1 MARIRKGSQAG
12 RLARQRYRTGRRYID
27 PQCDPLSTDTNNCL
41 LTGYKEYDTGR
52 TYMAKM
58 GDWREDKDV
67 EIPLDGIGGVNIL
80 VKADVHRSGINF
92 PAYAFENQAET
103 EGFAKMAK
111 RAGYGV
117 YGLPNYIVW
126 HIDTDEKPGNA

>member
-1 MARIRKGSQAG
+1 
-12 RLARQRYRTGRRYID
+12 
-27 PQCDPLSTDTNNCL
+27 
-41 LTGYKEYDTGR
+41 
-52 TYMAKM
+52 M
-58 GDWREDKDV
+58 GDWRDNKDE

-80 VKADVHRSGINF
+80 VKADVHRSGMVQHCILPPIMAVAHGFLGVNF
-92 PAYAFENQAET
+92 PCYAFENQAET

-117 YGLPNYIVW
+117 YGLPNYVVW

>member
-12 RLARQRYRTGRRYID
+12 RLARQRYRSGRRYIY
-27 PQCDPLSTDTNNCL
+27 PHCDPPPTDTNKSL

>member
-1 MARIRKGSQAG
+1 MV
-12 RLARQRYRTGRRYID
+12 
-27 PQCDPLSTDTNNCL
+27 
-41 LTGYKEYDTGR
+41 
-52 TYMAKM
+52 KM
-58 GDWREDKDV
+58 GDRHKDPH
-67 EIPLDGIGGVNIL
+67 EMMPLDGIGGVNIV

-92 PAYAFENQAET
+92 PCYAFENQAET

-117 YGLPNYIVW
+117 FGLPNYIVW

>member
-1 MARIRKGSQAG
+1 MARIRQGSQAG
-12 RLARQRYRTGRRYID
+12 RLARQRHRPGRRYIYLYCK
-27 PQCDPLSTDTNNCL
+27 PPSTETNKHL
-41 LTGYKEYDTGR
+41 LIGYKEYDTGR

-92 PAYAFENQAET
+92 PSYAFENQAET